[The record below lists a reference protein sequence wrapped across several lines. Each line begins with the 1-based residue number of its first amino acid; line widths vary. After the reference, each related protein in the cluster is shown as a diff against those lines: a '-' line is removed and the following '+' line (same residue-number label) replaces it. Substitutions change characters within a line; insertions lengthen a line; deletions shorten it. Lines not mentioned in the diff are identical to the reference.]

1 MIAEIENRFEGNLVE
16 ATNDQV
22 FIRPIRPEDEPLIAR
37 FHATL
42 SDRSVYL
49 RYFHMVPLDARIAH
63 ERLMRIC
70 FVDHDREI
78 VLVAERRHPATRER
92 EILAVGRIVKAD
104 QANEAEFA
112 VLIGDKFQG
121 HGLGTVFVKRFL
133 EIARAAKLDRLTADV
148 LGENRQMIE
157 ICRQLGFRLRYVGNG
172 VVKAELEIGTQD
184 QAERTTS

>member
-1 MIAEIENRFEGNLVE
+1 M
-16 ATNDQV
+16 
-22 FIRPIRPEDEPLIAR
+22 
-37 FHATL
+37 
-42 SDRSVYL
+42 
-49 RYFHMVPLDARIAH
+49 
-63 ERLMRIC
+63 
-70 FVDHDREI
+70 
-78 VLVAERRHPATRER
+78 
-92 EILAVGRIVKAD
+92 
-104 QANEAEFA
+104 
-112 VLIGDKFQG
+112 LIGDKFQG